1 MPQKLRI
8 NAELF
13 LSFFVGENQIPCTF
27 DLNRM
32 PLSRSYRTDR
42 RRRVMRET
50 IAADSDFAVE
60 SARAQKKARR
70 ASESDPTELLLGS
83 TDKGYSQGVRKT
95 CQHRLVQLIPI
106 RPGSLATVLTILW
119 CAWGTLLFCHYWF
132 HVRANSMGR
141 SPVLLWQ
148 LFDLRSPHSIAN
160 WLTCQLWMMT
170 ALCAWLIFQLRRHKA
185 DDYSARYRIWIL
197 LTGVAIF
204 SSFDTSTASLFLLG
218 QSIDPWT
225 RSEIGYGG
233 WPLVLA
239 TYASFVGL
247 IGLRLSTELKSTPGA
262 LVLWIGGLVSWATA
276 ALLGTG
282 LLKLDWSPGTID
294 LIVGACWLGG
304 VLAVFQAAGLYLR
317 QCYLQAQKR
326 FLERTAL
333 AKQSGFAMPKLPWK
347 RSADPDA
354 RGESNDSD
362 EDVLGTIPKRSWLPW
377 RNRSADDEDLED
389 EYDEDEAGTDTSRR
403 KAASTTTKSSPKKSV
418 ALDAFGEPKKPMRL
432 FGFIPHRSERNEQID
447 DVADGELLREDDG
460 GPVDVGL
467 TKKSSWFGRKV
478 PASTD
483 AESEAPS
490 PKKQSI
496 EKQPAAK
503 KPSTQVPSDSDADA
517 PDTETREKRRW
528 LAKFWKSKTAELAN
542 DADTDVSSPK
552 PSSSKPIAA
561 KASLPEPAAL
571 KSKSVV
577 DDDEDAAPKKS
588 WFPFGRA
595 KSDPSDPNKGD
606 DLAASKKGASEPKPK
621 KEPKEP
627 KAPKEPGQQRVKKLV
642 GRITS
647 WLDGLKLKP
656 PVDEST
662 ESGSTGSDGS
672 VGSRAGS
679 SGPKTIDSSRPLP
692 GTQSGSSSQSS
703 SSASDTNDDD
713 DNSEDYR
720 YLSKA
725 ERKRMR
731 RQQND
736 RGAA

>member
-1 MPQKLRI
+1 M
-8 NAELF
+8 
-13 LSFFVGENQIPCTF
+13 
-27 DLNRM
+27 
-32 PLSRSYRTDR
+32 
-42 RRRVMRET
+42 
-50 IAADSDFAVE
+50 
-60 SARAQKKARR
+60 
-70 ASESDPTELLLGS
+70 
-83 TDKGYSQGVRKT
+83 
-95 CQHRLVQLIPI
+95 
-106 RPGSLATVLTILW
+106 
-119 CAWGTLLFCHYWF
+119 
-132 HVRANSMGR
+132 
-141 SPVLLWQ
+141 
-148 LFDLRSPHSIAN
+148 
-160 WLTCQLWMMT
+160 
-170 ALCAWLIFQLRRHKA
+170 
-185 DDYSARYRIWIL
+185 
-197 LTGVAIF
+197 
-204 SSFDTSTASLFLLG
+204 
-218 QSIDPWT
+218 
-225 RSEIGYGG
+225 
-233 WPLVLA
+233 
-239 TYASFVGL
+239 
-247 IGLRLSTELKSTPGA
+247 
-262 LVLWIGGLVSWATA
+262 
-276 ALLGTG
+276 
-282 LLKLDWSPGTID
+282 
-294 LIVGACWLGG
+294 
-304 VLAVFQAAGLYLR
+304 
-317 QCYLQAQKR
+317 
-326 FLERTAL
+326 
-333 AKQSGFAMPKLPWK
+333 
-347 RSADPDA
+347 
-354 RGESNDSD
+354 
-362 EDVLGTIPKRSWLPW
+362 
-377 RNRSADDEDLED
+377 
-389 EYDEDEAGTDTSRR
+389 
-403 KAASTTTKSSPKKSV
+403 
-418 ALDAFGEPKKPMRL
+418 
-432 FGFIPHRSERNEQID
+432 
-447 DVADGELLREDDG
+447 
-460 GPVDVGL
+460 
-467 TKKSSWFGRKV
+467 
-478 PASTD
+478 
-483 AESEAPS
+483 
-490 PKKQSI
+490 
-496 EKQPAAK
+496 
-503 KPSTQVPSDSDADA
+503 
-517 PDTETREKRRW
+517 
-528 LAKFWKSKTAELAN
+528 AN

>member
-13 LSFFVGENQIPCTF
+13 LSFFVGENRILCTF
-27 DLNRM
+27 DFNRM

-132 HVRANSMGR
+132 HIRANSMGR

-170 ALCAWLIFQLRRHKA
+170 ALSAWMIFQLRRHKA

-282 LLKLDWSPGTID
+282 LLKIDWSPGTID

-389 EYDEDEAGTDTSRR
+389 EYDEDGEGTDASRR
-403 KAASTTTKSSPKKSV
+403 KAASTTTKSSPTKSA

-606 DLAASKKGASEPKPK
+606 DLAASKPR

-662 ESGSTGSDGS
+662 ESISMGSDATAA
-672 VGSRAGS
+672 SRAGA
-679 SGPKTIDSSRPLP
+679 SGPKPIDSSRPLP
-692 GTQSGSSSQSS
+692 GTQSGSTSQSS
-703 SSASDTNDDD
+703 SSGSSDTNDDD
-713 DNSEDYR
+713 ENSDDYR
-720 YLSKA
+720 YMSKA
-725 ERKRMR
+725 ERKRLR

>member
-1 MPQKLRI
+1 
-8 NAELF
+8 
-13 LSFFVGENQIPCTF
+13 
-27 DLNRM
+27 
-32 PLSRSYRTDR
+32 
-42 RRRVMRET
+42 
-50 IAADSDFAVE
+50 
-60 SARAQKKARR
+60 
-70 ASESDPTELLLGS
+70 
-83 TDKGYSQGVRKT
+83 
-95 CQHRLVQLIPI
+95 
-106 RPGSLATVLTILW
+106 
-119 CAWGTLLFCHYWF
+119 
-132 HVRANSMGR
+132 
-141 SPVLLWQ
+141 
-148 LFDLRSPHSIAN
+148 
-160 WLTCQLWMMT
+160 
-170 ALCAWLIFQLRRHKA
+170 
-185 DDYSARYRIWIL
+185 
-197 LTGVAIF
+197 
-204 SSFDTSTASLFLLG
+204 
-218 QSIDPWT
+218 
-225 RSEIGYGG
+225 
-233 WPLVLA
+233 
-239 TYASFVGL
+239 
-247 IGLRLSTELKSTPGA
+247 
-262 LVLWIGGLVSWATA
+262 
-276 ALLGTG
+276 
-282 LLKLDWSPGTID
+282 
-294 LIVGACWLGG
+294 
-304 VLAVFQAAGLYLR
+304 
-317 QCYLQAQKR
+317 
-326 FLERTAL
+326 
-333 AKQSGFAMPKLPWK
+333 
-347 RSADPDA
+347 
-354 RGESNDSD
+354 
-362 EDVLGTIPKRSWLPW
+362 
-377 RNRSADDEDLED
+377 
-389 EYDEDEAGTDTSRR
+389 
-403 KAASTTTKSSPKKSV
+403 
-418 ALDAFGEPKKPMRL
+418 MRL

>member
-8 NAELF
+8 TKELF
-13 LSFFVGENQIPCTF
+13 LSYFIGENQIPCTF

-70 ASESDPTELLLGS
+70 ASESDPTELLLGNS
-83 TDKGYSQGVRKT
+83 DKGYSQGVRKT
-95 CQHRLVQLIPI
+95 CQHRLVQFIPI
-106 RPGSLATVLTILW
+106 RSGSLATVLTVLW
-119 CAWGTLLFCHYWF
+119 CVWGVLLGCHYWF
-132 HVRANSMGR
+132 HVRANSIGR

-170 ALCAWLIFQLRRHKA
+170 SLCAWMIFQLRRHKA
-185 DDYSARYRIWIL
+185 DDYSARYRIWIM

-204 SSFDTSTASLFLLG
+204 SSFDTSTASLYLLG

-247 IGLRLSTELKSTPGA
+247 IGLRLSTELKSTPAA
-262 LVLWIGGLVSWATA
+262 LVLLIGGLVSWASA

-354 RGESNDSD
+354 RGESVDSD

-377 RNRSADDEDLED
+377 RNRSSEDDGLED
-389 EYDEDEAGTDTSRR
+389 EYDEDEEGVDAARR
-403 KAASTTTKSSPKKSV
+403 NATSTTAKASSKKSV
-418 ALDAFGEPKKPMRL
+418 AVDAFGEPKKPMRL
-432 FGFIPHRSERNEQID
+432 FGFIPHRSERNEQIA

-467 TKKSSWFGRKV
+467 TKKSGWFGRKV
-478 PASTD
+478 PESTD
-483 AESEAPS
+483 GEVDSPT
-490 PKKQSI
+490 PKKQSV

-503 KPSTQVPSDSDADA
+503 KPSSPVSSDSDVDA
-517 PDTETREKRRW
+517 PDAETREKRRW
-528 LAKFWKSKTAELAN
+528 LAKFWKSKTADLAN
-542 DADTDVSSPK
+542 DADTDNGSPK
-552 PSSSKPIAA
+552 PSSSKPMPA
-561 KASLPEPAAL
+561 KVPAPDTTG
-571 KSKSVV
+571 KSKSAAA
-577 DDDEDAAPKKS
+577 DEDAPLKKS
-588 WFPFGRA
+588 WFPFGRS
-595 KSDPSDPNKGD
+595 KSDPPDPSKSED
-606 DLAASKKGASEPKPK
+606 VAASRKGASEPKPK
-621 KEPKEP
+621 KEPKES
-627 KAPKEPGQQRVKKLV
+627 KAPKEPGQQRVTKLV

-662 ESGSTGSDGS
+662 ESSSMGSDAIAA
-672 VGSRAGS
+672 SRAGA
-679 SGPKTIDSSRPLP
+679 SGPKPIDSSRPLP
-692 GTQSGSSSQSS
+692 GTQSSSSSQSS
-703 SSASDTNDDD
+703 SSTSDANDEDE
-713 DNSEDYR
+713 NSDDYR
-720 YLSKA
+720 YMSKA
-725 ERKRMR
+725 ERKRLR

>member
-1 MPQKLRI
+1 
-8 NAELF
+8 
-13 LSFFVGENQIPCTF
+13 
-27 DLNRM
+27 
-32 PLSRSYRTDR
+32 
-42 RRRVMRET
+42 MRET

-83 TDKGYSQGVRKT
+83 SDKGYSQGVRKT
-95 CQHRLVQLIPI
+95 CQHRLVQLIPV
-106 RPGSLATVLTILW
+106 RPGSLATVLMILW

-141 SPVLLWQ
+141 SPVLFWQ

-170 ALCAWLIFQLRRHKA
+170 ALSAWMIFQLRRHKA
-185 DDYSARYRIWIL
+185 DDYSARYRIWIM

-239 TYASFVGL
+239 TYASLVGL

-262 LVLWIGGLVSWATA
+262 LVLWIGGLVAWASA

-354 RGESNDSD
+354 PGESVDSD

-377 RNRSADDEDLED
+377 RNRSSDDDELED
-389 EYDEDEAGTDTSRR
+389 EYDEDEEGTDAVRR
-403 KAASTTTKSSPKKSV
+403 NTASTTAKTSSTKSAAV
-418 ALDAFGEPKKPMRL
+418 DAFGEPKKPMRL
-432 FGFIPHRSERNEQID
+432 FGFIPHRSERNEQF
-447 DVADGELLREDDG
+447 ADGELLREDDG
-460 GPVDVGL
+460 GPVDIGL
-467 TKKSSWFGRKV
+467 TKKSGWFGRKV
-478 PASTD
+478 PASSD
-483 AESEAPS
+483 AESEAS
-490 PKKQSI
+490 ITKKQSV
-496 EKQPAAK
+496 EKQPAVK
-503 KPSTQVPSDSDADA
+503 KPSTPLPIDSDVDA
-517 PDTETREKRRW
+517 PDAETREKRRW

-542 DADTDVSSPK
+542 DADTEIGSPK

-561 KASLPEPAAL
+561 KASAPEPATG
-571 KSKSVV
+571 KSKSAAAA
-577 DDDEDAAPKKS
+577 DDDSPPKKS
-588 WFPFGRA
+588 WFPFGRS
-595 KSDPSDPNKGD
+595 KTDPSDPSKSED
-606 DLAASKKGASEPKPK
+606 IAASKKGASEPKPK
-621 KEPKEP
+621 KEPKKP
-627 KAPKEPGQQRVKKLV
+627 KEPKEPGQQHVKKLV

-656 PVDEST
+656 PVDESM
-662 ESGSTGSDGS
+662 ESSSMGSDAIG
-672 VGSRAGS
+672 GNRAGA
-679 SGPKTIDSSRPLP
+679 SGPKPIDSSRALP
-692 GTQSGSSSQSS
+692 GTQSSASSQSS
-703 SSASDTNDDD
+703 SSASDANDEDE
-713 DNSEDYR
+713 NSDDYR

-725 ERKRMR
+725 ERKRLR

>member
-8 NAELF
+8 TTELF
-13 LSFFVGENQIPCTF
+13 LSFFVGETQIPCTF
-27 DLNRM
+27 DLHRM

-70 ASESDPTELLLGS
+70 ASESDPTELLLGNS
-83 TDKGYSQGVRKT
+83 DKGYSQGVRKT
-95 CQHRLVQLIPI
+95 CQHRLVQLIPV

-119 CAWGTLLFCHYWF
+119 CTWGMLLGCHYWF
-132 HVRANSMGR
+132 HVRANSIGR
-141 SPVLLWQ
+141 SPILLWQ

-170 ALCAWLIFQLRRHKA
+170 ALCAWMIFQLRRHKA
-185 DDYSARYRIWIL
+185 DDYNARYRIWIM
-197 LTGVAIF
+197 LTGVAIY

-247 IGLRLSTELKSTPGA
+247 IGLRLSTELKSTPAA
-262 LVLWIGGLVSWATA
+262 LVLLIGGLVSWASA

-317 QCYLQAQKR
+317 HCYVQAQKR

-347 RSADPDA
+347 RSQASDA
-354 RGESNDSD
+354 QGESADSD

-377 RNRSADDEDLED
+377 RNRSSDDDGFEDEDDEDGED
-389 EYDEDEAGTDTSRR
+389 GTDAVRR
-403 KAASTTTKSSPKKSV
+403 NAASTTAKASSKKGV
-418 ALDAFGEPKKPMRL
+418 AVDAFGEPKKPMRL

-447 DVADGELLREDDG
+447 NVADGELLREDDG

-467 TKKSSWFGRKV
+467 TKKTGWFGRKV

-483 AESEAPS
+483 AESES
-490 PKKQSI
+490 PTTKKQSV
-496 EKQPAAK
+496 EKQPAAQ
-503 KPSTQVPSDSDADA
+503 KPSSRVSSDSDVDA
-517 PDTETREKRRW
+517 PDAETFEKRRW
-528 LAKFWKSKTAELAN
+528 LAKFWKSKTSELTS
-542 DADTDVSSPK
+542 DAGADVATAK
-552 PSSSKPIAA
+552 PSTSKPIAA
-561 KASLPEPAAL
+561 KGPASESANG
-571 KSKSVV
+571 KSKSAVA
-577 DDDEDAAPKKS
+577 DDEASPPKKS
-588 WFPFGRA
+588 WFPFGRS
-595 KSDPSDPNKGD
+595 KSDPSDPSNRD

-621 KEPKEP
+621 KVPKEP

-662 ESGSTGSDGS
+662 ELNSDGTD
-672 VGSRAGS
+672 VAASRNAS
-679 SGPKTIDSSRPLP
+679 SGPKPIDSSRPLP
-692 GTQSGSSSQSS
+692 GTQYGSSSSSS
-703 SSASDTNDDD
+703 SSASDANDDD
-713 DNSEDYR
+713 ENSDDYR
-720 YLSKA
+720 YMSKA
-725 ERKRMR
+725 ERKRLR